1 MPVSKTKV
9 VAAKP
14 EKDVFFFKRQ
24 EVEWKKAGLYIVPF
38 FFLFFT
44 SFAQDITSLHK
55 KLPCKRNIFG
65 EQRAEKGVRRW

>member
-1 MPVSKTKV
+1 M
-9 VAAKP
+9 
-14 EKDVFFFKRQ
+14 EKGRII
-24 EVEWKKAGLYIVPF
+24 YSSF

>member
-1 MPVSKTKV
+1 M
-9 VAAKP
+9 
-14 EKDVFFFKRQ
+14 EKGRIIYSSF
-24 EVEWKKAGLYIVPF
+24 F

-65 EQRAEKGVRRW
+65 ELRAEKGGRRW